1 MFNIL
6 FRLHG
11 VRPERKQFRLKLA
24 IECGI
29 ILTVEIK
36 IVVSLCALHVPLCY
50 QKCLV
55 NVKAS
60 HLNAQK

>member
-11 VRPERKQFRLKLA
+11 FRPERKQFRLKLA

-29 ILTVEIK
+29 ILTGGGSLDSYFKNTTLCSIRAS
-36 IVVSLCALHVPLCY
+36 VVLKMFRVL
-50 QKCLV
+50 
-55 NVKAS
+55 
-60 HLNAQK
+60 

>member
-11 VRPERKQFRLKLA
+11 FRPERKQFRLKLA

-29 ILTVEIK
+29 ILTGSG
-36 IVVSLCALHVPLCY
+36 SLDSYFKNITLCSTCASMALKMFREC
-50 QKCLV
+50 
-55 NVKAS
+55 
-60 HLNAQK
+60 